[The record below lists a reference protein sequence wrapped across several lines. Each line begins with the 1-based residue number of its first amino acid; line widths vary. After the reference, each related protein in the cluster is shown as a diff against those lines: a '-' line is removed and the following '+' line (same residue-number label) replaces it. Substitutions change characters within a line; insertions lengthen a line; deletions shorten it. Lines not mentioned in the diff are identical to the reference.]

1 MSSSPPPTAQVL
13 AEAAAGRRA
22 STETGVSSAQ
32 LMQEHEKRQNFRRL
46 IDPGIFRPNSNQVAM
61 DSLKTLST
69 MADNI
74 LREPDNPKYRS
85 FKREND
91 TIKRRLIQPKGALEY
106 ALALGFSPKVRPS
119 FL

>member
-61 DSLKTLST
+61 DSLKVRRAFSSSSDPVPLARSKSH
-69 MADNI
+69 A
-74 LREPDNPKYRS
+74 EPY
-85 FKREND
+85 
-91 TIKRRLIQPKGALEY
+91 
-106 ALALGFSPKVRPS
+106 
-119 FL
+119 